1 MPYQAIAFLWLILL
15 AVLPQLLGHS
25 SYNYA
30 LRFLP
35 ATYVGVISLA
45 EPVGTSIL
53 AFVLLNE
60 LPPLLTL
67 IGASVILIGIAIASW
82 PRVASNQRDQFL
94 KNSV

>member
-1 MPYQAIAFLWLILL
+1 MFLRETASSQARPGVCSRIEGL
-15 AVLPQLLGHS
+15 QLLGHS

-30 LRFLP
+30 LRLLP

-53 AFVLLNE
+53 AFFLLNE

-67 IGASVILIGIAIASW
+67 LGATVILIGIAIASW
-82 PRVASNQRDQFL
+82 PDRTR
-94 KNSV
+94 